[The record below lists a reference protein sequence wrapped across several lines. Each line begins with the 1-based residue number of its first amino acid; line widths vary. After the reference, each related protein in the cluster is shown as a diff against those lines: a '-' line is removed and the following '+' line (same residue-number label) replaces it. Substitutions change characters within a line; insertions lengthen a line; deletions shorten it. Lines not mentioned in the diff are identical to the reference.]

1 MRRGT
6 ARWRLFGEGGG
17 RTLADEAGVPLLAEL
32 PIDPR
37 VAQCGDAGEPI
48 VRKFP
53 DMAQCRR
60 RILHL
65 ARQW

>member
-6 ARWRLFGEGGG
+6 GWRLFGEGGG

-53 DMAQCRR
+53 DMASVEGVQCFGK
-60 RILHL
+60 
-65 ARQW
+65 QW